1 MCLMLKNGRA
11 SVLRVR
17 ASPLLNR
24 MVGAEYPFVATLLRS
39 ELEFLLRKPLPCDDG
54 EVEKAVRQ
62 LEGVPVER
70 IKRPFCPI
78 FWRDLGNPNI

>member
-1 MCLMLKNGRA
+1 MDAWGFPIGTMENYYYARIITHSGEELIITR
-11 SVLRVR
+11 
-17 ASPLLNR
+17 LLT
-24 MVGAEYPFVATLLRS
+24 P
-39 ELEFLLRKPLPCDDG
+39 